1 MDYFS
6 SSETHCWHSSC
17 NIIYTKERS
26 VVMIG
31 ILLVTHEEFGE
42 AALKTAE
49 LILGKQEEAFALG
62 CHRGDSIEEFCEN
75 VKSSIEKLDTGK
87 GVLVFADL
95 YGASP
100 YNIAAKASNTSNS
113 KFRCI
118 TGFSLPMVIEAF
130 SMRETCEL
138 EELTDKCMETGLL
151 GIKELFKEI
160 EIFDA
165 NNK

>member
-1 MDYFS
+1 
-6 SSETHCWHSSC
+6 
-17 NIIYTKERS
+17 
-26 VVMIG
+26 MIG
-31 ILLVTHEEFGE
+31 ILVITHENFGE

-49 LILGKQEEAFALG
+49 LILGKQEEALALG
-62 CHRGDSIEEFCEN
+62 CHRGDSIEEFCEKVN
-75 VKSSIEKLDTGK
+75 AAIQKLDTGK

-100 YNIAAKASNTSNS
+100 YNIAAKASNTINN

-130 SMRETCEL
+130 SMREMCEL
-138 EELTDKCMETGLL
+138 EELTDKCMETGHL

-160 EIFDA
+160 EMFDKK
-165 NNK
+165 NK

>member
-1 MDYFS
+1 
-6 SSETHCWHSSC
+6 
-17 NIIYTKERS
+17 
-26 VVMIG
+26 MIG
-31 ILLVTHEEFGE
+31 ILVITHENFGE

-49 LILGKQEEAFALG
+49 LILGKQEEALALG
-62 CHRGDSIEEFCEN
+62 CHRGDSIEEFCEKVN
-75 VKSSIEKLDTGK
+75 VAIQKLDTGK

-100 YNIAAKASNTSNS
+100 YNIAAKASNTINS

-130 SMRETCEL
+130 SMREMCEL
-138 EELTDKCMETGLL
+138 EELTDKCMETGHL

-160 EIFDA
+160 EMFDKK
-165 NNK
+165 NK